1 MTSSAALLAWTPFLQ
16 PAPAVALWW
25 WVLVLPLSLFISM
38 AWKSVRVEQLQ
49 SYWPAVAKMSVQII
63 VGMIGLFVGLAILI
77 RVIVPMI
84 PGD

>member
-1 MTSSAALLAWTPFLQ
+1 MTSLTAFLAWTPFLQ
-16 PAPAVALWW
+16 PAPAVAVWW
-25 WVLVLPLSLFISM
+25 WILVLPLSLFISM
-38 AWKSVRVEQLQ
+38 AWKSVRVDQLQ

-63 VGMIGLFVGLAILI
+63 VGMIGLFAGLAILI